1 MNNYCIEKLKFTN
14 KNINAK
20 VSESIFLWK
29 NTKVNYDQN
38 NNQVRSYI
46 EYNSPLNNAL
56 IKVKLVVEFN
66 GTKYSAY
73 ILKTGKDDAIDF
85 IFNCISGPNYDNIS
99 SAQWKI
105 VNFDGKNYG
114 NFSMYSN
121 DC

>member
-1 MNNYCIEKLKFTN
+1 MTLLGISPSYRTAS
-14 KNINAK
+14 KN
-20 VSESIFLWK
+20 
-29 NTKVNYDQN
+29 KVNYDQN

-85 IFNCISGPNYDNIS
+85 TFNCISGSNYDNIS